1 MFAASRRL
9 PTLRAWARGALVWL
23 ATLSYVATV
32 SGVPLPV
39 PPEAKPGGAFPCQH
53 GRCGCSSAGQCW
65 SNCCCHT
72 PRERQAWAKRH
83 GVVPPVDLEALARQ
97 ADRKLAAQPKRVKAN
112 ADCCAS
118 ETGSQPK
125 KASCH
130 AASNRQS
137 RGVVAIEALRC
148 RGNSTLWVTS
158 GAVTAPPPLFEHRVT
173 LLLTVERIASFDQR
187 LFSPAYVPD
196 DPPPRCG

>member
-9 PTLRAWARGALVWL
+9 PTLRAGARGALVWL

-32 SGVPLPV
+32 SGVPLPN
-39 PPEAKPGGAFPCQH
+39 PGIDSSGGAFPCQH
-53 GRCGCSSAGQCW
+53 GRCGCASAGQCW

-83 GVVPPVDLEALARQ
+83 GVVPPVDLERLARE
-97 ADRKLAAQPKRVKAN
+97 ADLKLAAQPKTAKAN

-118 ETGSQPK
+118 DSGARRGPAGSQ
-125 KASCH
+125 
-130 AASNRQS
+130 AADQPRS
-137 RGVVAIEALRC
+137 RGVVAVEAMRC

-158 GAVTAPPPLFEHRVT
+158 GAVTAPPPLFEHRVR
-173 LLLTVERIASFDQR
+173 LLLTVERVASFDLR
-187 LFSPAYVPD
+187 LSSPVYVPD